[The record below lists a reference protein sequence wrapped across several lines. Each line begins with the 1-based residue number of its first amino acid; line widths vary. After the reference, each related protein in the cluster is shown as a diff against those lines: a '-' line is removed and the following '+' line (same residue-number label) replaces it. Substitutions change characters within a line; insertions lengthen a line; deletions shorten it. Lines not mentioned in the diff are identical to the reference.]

1 MPTPFAVTVLYLLCT
16 LDNSGRLAPVD
27 KAELPAPIT
36 TPLSFNEEHCLVLR
50 GKMAHPER
58 YVCQR
63 WTGEPMARWSFGAT
77 EEAPPPP
84 PPAAKPEPP
93 PEPPPKPDPASLI
106 NPSAA
111 AATVYRSGQS
121 CQVGWSQKQCT
132 AYRLC
137 SGSACGTD
145 EVQIGGKQY
154 TRVAG
159 LAWTPVTDVPTAS
172 GEDQP
177 APPPKQR
184 VARQPQPQQF
194 DPLGE
199 FIAVVM
205 SPIRFA
211 TYPARRDW

>member
-93 PEPPPKPDPASLI
+93 PEPPPKP
-106 NPSAA
+106 
-111 AATVYRSGQS
+111 
-121 CQVGWSQKQCT
+121 
-132 AYRLC
+132 
-137 SGSACGTD
+137 
-145 EVQIGGKQY
+145 
-154 TRVAG
+154 TR
-159 LAWTPVTDVPTAS
+159 
-172 GEDQP
+172 
-177 APPPKQR
+177 R
-184 VARQPQPQQF
+184 V
-194 DPLGE
+194 
-199 FIAVVM
+199 
-205 SPIRFA
+205 
-211 TYPARRDW
+211 